1 MRWGIIIQVHNVNCV
16 EIFSMD
22 VQYVVIVVLLL
33 LVLHVYRACFSME
46 LFVVIVILHVWH
58 VLLNLHVLHV
68 LKDLLYQ

>member
-1 MRWGIIIQVHNVNCV
+1 MLWGTIIQVHNVNSV

-46 LFVVIVILHVWH
+46 LFVVIVIPHAWH
-58 VLLNLHVLHV
+58 VLLNPHALHAP
-68 LKDLLYQ
+68 KDLLYQ